1 MNSKSEEMCAILSIQ
16 VDSSLPQMHSYF
28 QLGCTLRPLLSVNE
42 SADLLEQREESIQ
55 RRGQSRWA
63 ELPFLPQG
71 GVLPLFSLHLAA
83 QMVRKLI
90 GGRKH

>member
-1 MNSKSEEMCAILSIQ
+1 MNSKSEEICAILSIQ
-16 VDSSLPQMHSYF
+16 VDSSLPQMDSYF
-28 QLGCTLRPLLSVNE
+28 QLGCTLRPLLLVNE

-55 RRGQSRWA
+55 RQGQSCWA

-83 QMVRKLI
+83 QMVGKLI